1 MISYKTLFLHKNSIM
16 RDKKKSLR
24 FGLMINSLTVEHWQ
38 YETIKIL
45 IENGMKLSLIIQNN
59 DNSPSLSLYKKV
71 CNYPFRQ
78 LFFRIWNR
86 FIFNPRSKYPV
97 DLGPLTEDI
106 HTIFCTPLK
115 KGIST
120 YFEDVDIQ
128 EIKNQ
133 NLDFILRF
141 GFDIVR
147 GEVLNSAKYGI
158 WSFHHDDERIIRG
171 GPPGFWEF
179 MRKIPNNGVIL
190 QRLTNSLDKGIVLKR
205 INFKTILHSYKAHLD
220 QLYFGAESLPLQVCN
235 DLINHGSIQDQ
246 PSSSDAEIIH
256 PPTNIKMIEYFI
268 KSINRRV
275 TFHINDLFRQEDWN
289 VGYCFCPI
297 EDFIDKDKEDLE
309 IQWLKKPK
317 RNCYFADPFVIST
330 KKDTYIFFE
339 WYSYYS
345 GKADLA
351 VALKS
356 ENFKVY
362 HKISSFNE
370 HRSYPFVFIHDDV
383 IYCMPEA
390 HKTNQVVLF
399 RFDEDKLVLEKD
411 CVLLQGFPIVDA
423 TLYHHDEKWFMFC
436 TNQKNSHTHLE
447 IYYSKNLKGPY
458 LPHKNNPV
466 MIDCSKARP
475 AGKIFN
481 YKGKEIRPS
490 QNCTEHYGQEIY
502 LENISELSDTQFITH
517 FNSIIS
523 PLKNTDY
530 NKGIHTINSDNG
542 ITVFDGKRFIFTFA
556 GFKQQFKQKI
566 RK

>member
-1 MISYKTLFLHKNSIM
+1 MHKNSIM

-106 HTIFCTPLK
+106 HTIFCAPLK

-235 DLINHGSIQDQ
+235 DLINHGSIQDK

-297 EDFIDKDKEDLE
+297 EDFIDKDKENLE
-309 IQWLKKPK
+309 IQWLKKPRK
-317 RNCYFADPFVIST
+317 NCYFADPFVIST